1 MDGSSF
7 LMMTWWKRPWS
18 IIRWR
23 WRAVILFVVNHC
35 RPGYIATVTG
45 SAMHFRGTS
54 NMLVVILDA
63 TIESGLIVHAV
74 PGSGCVVPVM
84 FDMFWRSRS
93 MVTESV

>member
-1 MDGSSF
+1 MLS
-7 LMMTWWKRPWS
+7 LTS
-18 IIRWR
+18 IRYNAEEGHWHNLCNI
-23 WRAVILFVVNHC
+23 
-35 RPGYIATVTG
+35 

-74 PGSGCVVPVM
+74 PRSGCVVPVT

-93 MVTESV
+93 VVTESV

>member
-1 MDGSSF
+1 MLF
-7 LMMTWWKRPWS
+7 LT
-18 IIRWR
+18 IRYNAEERHWHNLCNIS
-23 WRAVILFVVNHC
+23 V
-35 RPGYIATVTG
+35 
-45 SAMHFRGTS
+45 MHFRGTR
-54 NMLVVILDA
+54 NMLLVILDA